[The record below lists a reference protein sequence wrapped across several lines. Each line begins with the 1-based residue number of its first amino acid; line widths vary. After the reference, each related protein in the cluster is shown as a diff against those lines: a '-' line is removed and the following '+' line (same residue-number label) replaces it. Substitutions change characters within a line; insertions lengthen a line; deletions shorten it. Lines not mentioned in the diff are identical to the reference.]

1 MGPNTTLLL
10 DPNMA
15 RKKGTVLEPLLA
27 KAIGLGAD
35 QLEVDYKDGS
45 EVVFAMKS
53 GVGVGI
59 ASFRSSSPEAKSL
72 RNELYALAKKR
83 QRTKIDEHTYELRAR
98 IFDSFGEDAFRVE
111 LRRYKHLG
119 KMAAEKQERQ

>member
-1 MGPNTTLLL
+1 
-10 DPNMA
+10 
-15 RKKGTVLEPLLA
+15 
-27 KAIGLGAD
+27 
-35 QLEVDYKDGS
+35 
-45 EVVFAMKS
+45 MKS

-83 QRTKIDEHTYELRAR
+83 QRAKIDEHTYELRAR

-111 LRRYKHLG
+111 LRRSNNWPEWHPKIRSDSD
-119 KMAAEKQERQ
+119 KEQAANT